1 MLPELNK
8 KLPELR
14 ANIMKPFVFKTN
26 PNYITV
32 LALLVAFAAGYAFW
46 KNMLLPAAALVLL
59 NGFLDVL
66 DGEIAKQFKRET
78 KFGDFLDHVFDR
90 IADVAILL
98 GVTLN
103 PNVPDLYGFGAIIL
117 VLLVSY
123 LGTEAQALTKHRLY
137 AAWLGRADRLL
148 VLAIAPIVAIWFNQA
163 LYWAVLLILALSAV
177 SFVQRFYII
186 TQILRRK

>member
-32 LALLVAFAAGYAFW
+32 LALLVAFAAGYLLW
-46 KNMLLPAAALVLL
+46 KNMLLPAALLILV
-59 NGFLDVL
+59 NGFLDML

-90 IADVAILL
+90 VADVAILL
-98 GVTLN
+98 GLTLN

-123 LGTEAQALTKHRLY
+123 LGTEAQALTSHRLY
-137 AAWLGRADRLL
+137 VGWLGRADRLL
-148 VLAIAPIVAIWFNQA
+148 VLAIASIAAIWFNQA
-163 LYWAVLLILALSAV
+163 LYGAVLLILALSAV

-186 TQILRRK
+186 TKVLNK